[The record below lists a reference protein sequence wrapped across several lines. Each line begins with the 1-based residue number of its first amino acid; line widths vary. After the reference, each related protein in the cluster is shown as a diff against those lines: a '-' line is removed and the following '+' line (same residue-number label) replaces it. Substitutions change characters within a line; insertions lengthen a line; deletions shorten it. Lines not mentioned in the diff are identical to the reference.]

1 MAGRKRQRQGKKKT
15 WALAAAVLALCGA
28 AAWAVLAPRAAH
40 VSNREA
46 SSAQAN
52 SAQAGSVQT
61 APSEPAPAQQA
72 PNDGIDELQQL
83 LAGMTLEEK
92 VGQMFLARC
101 PRRDAARKAAEYHLG
116 GYLLFSED
124 FEGRTPQ
131 TAAAEIASY
140 QAAATVP
147 LFIGVDEEGGA
158 INRISRFSA
167 FRAAPFPSP
176 QQLYQADGL
185 AAVRRDTLEKCAFL
199 RGLGINMNF
208 APVCDVSTEKN
219 DFIYARTL
227 GQGPQ
232 QTAAYA
238 REVVQAMAGQGVAS
252 VLKHFP
258 GYGPNGDT
266 HLGFVRDDRP
276 METFLKEDF
285 LPFQAGIDAGAPS
298 ILVSHNIVSCMDS
311 SLPASLSP
319 VVHQLLR
326 ENLKF
331 DGVILTDDL
340 SMNAIC
346 SQYGLEESAVLAV
359 QAGNDMIIS
368 TDFEAQ
374 IPAVLQAVQDG
385 TVPQSQIDNSVLRIL
400 RWKQQLGLLTAEG
413 EKIS

>member
-15 WALAAAVLALCGA
+15 WALAAAMLALCGA

-40 VSNREA
+40 VSNSEA
-46 SSAQAN
+46 S

-61 APSEPAPAQQA
+61 APSEPVPAQQA

-208 APVCDVSTEKN
+208 APVCDVSTEES

-258 GYGPNGDT
+258 GYGNNADT
-266 HLGFVRDDRP
+266 HTGLAHDMRSY
-276 METFLKEDF
+276 ETFEQADF
-285 LPFQAGIDAGAPS
+285 VPFRAGIEAGANVV
-298 ILVSHNIVSCMDS
+298 LVCHNIVECMDAGM
-311 SLPASLSP
+311 PASLSP
-319 VVHQLLR
+319 RVHEILR
-326 ENLKF
+326 QELGF
-331 DGVILTDDL
+331 SGVIVTDDL
-340 SMNAIC
+340 YMRGIRDFMGPADAAV
-346 SQYGLEESAVLAV
+346 QAVLA
-359 QAGNDMIIS
+359 GNDLLCC
-368 TDFEAQ
+368 TEFEVQ
-374 IPAVLQAVQDG
+374 VPAVVEAVRHGVINQAQVDA
-385 TVPQSQIDNSVLRIL
+385 SVLRIL
-400 RWKQQLGLLTAEG
+400 RLKQALGLL
-413 EKIS
+413 

>member
-1 MAGRKRQRQGKKKT
+1 MAGRKRQRQGKKKA

-28 AAWAVLAPRAAH
+28 AAWAALAPRAAH
-40 VSNREA
+40 VSNSEV

-52 SAQAGSVQT
+52 SVQT

-208 APVCDVSTEKN
+208 APVCDVSTEEN

-258 GYGPNGDT
+258 GYGNNADT
-266 HLGFVRDDRP
+266 HTGIAHDMRSY
-276 METFLKEDF
+276 ETFEQADF
-285 LPFQAGIDAGAPS
+285 VPFRAGIEAGANVV
-298 ILVSHNIVSCMDS
+298 LVCHNIVECMDAGM
-311 SLPASLSP
+311 PASLSP
-319 VVHQLLR
+319 RVHEILR
-326 ENLKF
+326 QELGF
-331 DGVILTDDL
+331 SGVIVTDDL
-340 SMNAIC
+340 YMRGIRDFMGPAEAAV
-346 SQYGLEESAVLAV
+346 QAVLA
-359 QAGNDMIIS
+359 GNDLLCC
-368 TDFEAQ
+368 TEFEVQ
-374 IPAVLQAVQDG
+374 VPAVVEAVRHGVIDQAQVDA
-385 TVPQSQIDNSVLRIL
+385 SVLRIL
-400 RWKQQLGLLTAEG
+400 RLKQALGLL
-413 EKIS
+413 

>member
-1 MAGRKRQRQGKKKT
+1 M
-15 WALAAAVLALCGA
+15 LNL
-28 AAWAVLAPRAAH
+28 
-40 VSNREA
+40 
-46 SSAQAN
+46 
-52 SAQAGSVQT
+52 
-61 APSEPAPAQQA
+61 
-72 PNDGIDELQQL
+72 
-83 LAGMTLEEK
+83 
-92 VGQMFLARC
+92 
-101 PRRDAARKAAEYHLG
+101 
-116 GYLLFSED
+116 
-124 FEGRTPQ
+124 
-131 TAAAEIASY
+131 
-140 QAAATVP
+140 
-147 LFIGVDEEGGA
+147 
-158 INRISRFSA
+158 
-167 FRAAPFPSP
+167 
-176 QQLYQADGL
+176 
-185 AAVRRDTLEKCAFL
+185 
-199 RGLGINMNF
+199 
-208 APVCDVSTEKN
+208 APVCDVSVN
-219 DFIYARTL
+219 PADYIYKRTL
-227 GQGPQ
+227 GKDART
-232 QTAAYA
+232 TASYIEA
-238 REVVQAMAGQGVAS
+238 VVQQMQKSGIGS

-285 LPFQAGIDAGAPS
+285 LPFQAGIDAGTPS